1 MACRPKTEHVGDDPS
16 PSEILQSA
24 LKSYASLS
32 SYTDTGKAIFMI
44 TTGGGT
50 TNMTTTFSVRL
61 AHPNLYRIECEQ
73 VQLGGITN
81 HGAVWSDGNGD
92 FRMLDNFTQKMR
104 DGINALSMATAL
116 SDGASSTIP
125 GAFFSYRMG
134 GGLMPSLETVL
145 TRDKDEKVGT
155 TDCYVLSTSPNPRN
169 PYSKTTIWMGKTRSF
184 APSSAGPRIEFR
196 DDRNPRKHRGQQA
209 LPEIGFRPLRSFC
222 RNRRKRS
229 RQS

>member
-169 PYSKTTIWMGKTRSF
+169 PYSKTTIWMGKRDHLLHQAQGLGLNSVTTEIHENIEVNKPFLKSDF
-184 APSSAGPRIEFR
+184 AR
-196 DDRNPRKHRGQQA
+196 
-209 LPEIGFRPLRSFC
+209 
-222 RNRRKRS
+222 
-229 RQS
+229 